1 MKLKL
6 EPILDRVA
14 IKRDEV
20 KTQTEGGIVLPTKGK
35 KSNFGEVVGVGPGAF
50 AMDGSRN
57 PMDVKVG
64 DYVFFTEDYYIT
76 EVEGNVVIV
85 DIEGILA
92 VVRD

>member
-1 MKLKL
+1 MNLS
-6 EPILDRVA
+6 PILDRVA
-14 IKRDEV
+14 IKRDKPNKE
-20 KTQTEGGIVLPTKGK
+20 TEGGILLTGK
-35 KSNFGEVVGVGPGAF
+35 KQSNFGRVVGVGPGGF
-50 AMDGSRN
+50 ALDGSRN

-76 EVEGNVVIV
+76 EVEGDVVIV

>member
-1 MKLKL
+1 MKL

-14 IKRDEV
+14 IKRDDSETMT
-20 KTQTEGGIVLPTKGK
+20 KGGIVLTGKK
-35 KSNFGEVVGVGPGAF
+35 KSNFGKVVGIGRGAF
-50 AMDGSRN
+50 NMSGGRN
-57 PMDVKVG
+57 EMDVKVG

-76 EVEGNVVIV
+76 KVEGNIVIV

>member
-1 MKLKL
+1 MKL

-14 IKRDEV
+14 IKRDDVEQ
-20 KTQTEGGIVLPTKGK
+20 KTQGGIIIPEKGQK
-35 KSNFGEVVGVGPGAF
+35 KSNFGKVVGVGPGGF
-50 AMDGSRN
+50 ALDGKRN
-57 PMDVKVG
+57 PMDVKIG

-76 EVEGNVVIV
+76 KVEGNVVIV

>member
-1 MKLKL
+1 MKL

-14 IKRDEV
+14 IKRDD
-20 KTQTEGGIVLPTKGK
+20 TETKTKGGVILPEK
-35 KSNFGEVVGVGPGAF
+35 RKGKQSNFGEVIGIGPGAF

-57 PMDVKVG
+57 GMDVKVG
-64 DYVFFTEDYYIT
+64 DHVFFTEDYYCT
-76 EVEGNVVIV
+76 KVEGNVVIV

>member
-1 MKLKL
+1 MKL

-14 IKRDEV
+14 IKRDDTEA
-20 KTQTEGGIVLPTKGK
+20 KTAGGIIIPEKGQK

-64 DYVFFTEDYYIT
+64 DHVFFTEDYYIT
-76 EVEGNVVIV
+76 KVEGNVVIV

-92 VVRD
+92 VVRE

>member
-1 MKLKL
+1 MKL

-14 IKRDEV
+14 IKRDDSETIT
-20 KTQTEGGIVLPTKGK
+20 KGGIVLTGKK
-35 KSNFGEVVGVGPGAF
+35 KSNFGKVVGVGPGAF

-76 EVEGNVVIV
+76 KVEGNIVIV

>member
-1 MKLKL
+1 MKL

-14 IKRDEV
+14 IKRDDAEE
-20 KTQTEGGIVLPTKGK
+20 KTKGGILLPQTGK
-35 KSNFGEVVGVGPGAF
+35 KSNFGEVIGVGPGAF
-50 AMDGSRN
+50 NMSGSRN

-64 DYVFFTEDYYIT
+64 DHVFFTEDYYIT
-76 EVEGNVVIV
+76 KVEGNVVIV

>member
-1 MKLKL
+1 MKL

-14 IKRDEV
+14 IKRDESEA
-20 KTQTEGGIVLPTKGK
+20 KTEGGIIIPEKGQK
-35 KSNFGEVVGVGPGAF
+35 KSNFGKVVGVGPGAF

-76 EVEGNVVIV
+76 KIEGSVVIV